1 MSFYEIDG
9 CFLKILQQSILYII
23 NLLFRRCYHA
33 RCIVLCVSVCFFWH
47 LVQYTAFVTYC
58 NCHLEDICYMIKSLF
73 SHVVICFLYIW

>member
-73 SHVVICFLYIW
+73 SHVVICFLCIW